1 MSGSEA
7 DRALFEALES
17 AFNAAMVSND
27 VARIAACVADDWV
40 LVTPERGPI
49 DGRFILGAIER
60 GVLLHDAMTKQTHR
74 VVRYGDIAIVTGRG
88 QNTGS
93 FMGQAIA
100 ADEWI
105 TDVYRRTGEQW
116 RCVLTHLT
124 PAAPAADPPP

>member
-1 MSGSEA
+1 MTA
-7 DRALFEALES
+7 HPDDDLALFQSLEE

-27 VARIAACVADDWV
+27 IARIAACTADDWV

-49 DGRFILGAIER
+49 GREAILDVIAR
-60 GVLLHDAMTKQTHR
+60 GVLTHDWMVKQIVR
-74 VVRYGDIAIVTGRG
+74 LVRYGDIALVTGRG

-93 FMGQAIA
+93 FGGAPIE

-105 TDVYRRTGEQW
+105 TDVYRLQAGQW

-124 PAAPAADPPP
+124 PAH